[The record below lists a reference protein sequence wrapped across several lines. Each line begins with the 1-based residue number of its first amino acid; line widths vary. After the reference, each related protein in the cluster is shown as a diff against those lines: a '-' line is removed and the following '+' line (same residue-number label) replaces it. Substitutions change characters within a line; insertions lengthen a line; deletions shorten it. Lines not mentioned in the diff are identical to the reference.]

1 MNSIATTPKKKRR
14 WVLPVAC
21 TGALL
26 AGVGIGTT
34 AQPEPEIITETVVE
48 TETVTEEV
56 EVEVI
61 KEVEV
66 ETIVEV
72 APASCIS
79 ALDAA
84 EDVIDLVW
92 EINDHTMEGAE
103 AASRLDIA
111 GIDAATAKI
120 TAMTPDME
128 AAGFDWG
135 FWSESCREAG
145 E

>member
-1 MNSIATTPKKKRR
+1 MNSIATPKKKRR

-26 AGVGIGTT
+26 AGVGIGAT
-34 AQPEPEIITETVVE
+34 AQPEPEVITETVVE

-56 EVEVI
+56 EVIVTE
-61 KEVEV
+61 EVEV
-66 ETIVEV
+66 EVEV
-72 APASCIS
+72 TPASCIS

-84 EDVIDLVW
+84 DNSIDLLM
-92 EINDHTMEGAE
+92 ELNDHTIEGAE
-103 AASRLDIA
+103 AAARFDVA

-135 FWSESCREAG
+135 FWSESCREAAK
-145 E
+145 